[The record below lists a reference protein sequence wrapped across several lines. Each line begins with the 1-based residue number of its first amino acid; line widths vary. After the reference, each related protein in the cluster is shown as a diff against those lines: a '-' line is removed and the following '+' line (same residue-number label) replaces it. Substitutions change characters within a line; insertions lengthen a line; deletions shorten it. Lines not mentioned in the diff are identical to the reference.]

1 MQPGKGSEITE
12 CRAYTKPQVADVLGV
27 SERHIHRLIRAG
39 RIKAVPIGRSVRI
52 SGTELL
58 RVLRDGVRFGGRHGR
73 R

>member
-1 MQPGKGSEITE
+1 MQPGKGSEVTE

-39 RIKAVPIGRSVRI
+39 RIRSVSIGRSVRI
-52 SGTELL
+52 SGVELL
-58 RVLRDGVRFGGRHGR
+58 RVLRDGATFGGENGR